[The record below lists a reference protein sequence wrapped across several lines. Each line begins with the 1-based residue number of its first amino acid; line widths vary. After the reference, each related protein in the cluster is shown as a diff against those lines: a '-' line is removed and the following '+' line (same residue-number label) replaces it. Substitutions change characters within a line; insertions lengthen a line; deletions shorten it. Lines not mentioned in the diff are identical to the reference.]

1 MEVFFE
7 ATQKN
12 DLTSIQTYLLY
23 PQVYKNINHQTP
35 QDGFSALLWAAYY
48 GHEAV
53 VALLLDHDANIDI
66 LDNGNF
72 APLHYAAI
80 ANHKNVVELL
90 LKRGANVD
98 ITNDVGRT
106 PLHWVSFYE
115 REDVIRML
123 LEWGADAS
131 IQDKDGFE
139 ALQLVPILQ
148 RRTFARIFQEHEE
161 TTLKSKPKLGD
172 NEKDGALTIS
182 LKDEEDVEE
191 ELYDIKAVATDLK
204 RKRFSQASQD
214 DQASHLSDGEDEFTF
229 CSSTASVGETSE
241 ATNSS
246 CEQHSSP
253 NPTSQHSSS
262 MNFRTGLTMKTR
274 IMTLASLLRI
284 KLPQMSEQ
292 ESDHPQLNYLPQH
305 VHNHHLISLDDSE
318 SDDDRYEQHVRTLEK
333 SLHTGTKM
341 KSMKERIEWL
351 EEELGVC

>member
-23 PQVYKNINHQTP
+23 PQVYKDINHQTP

-90 LKRGANVD
+90 LKRGAIVD

-139 ALQLVPILQ
+139 ALQLVPISQ
-148 RRTFARIFQEHEE
+148 RRTFARIFQEYEKSN
-161 TTLKSKPKLGD
+161 LKPKPKLGN
-172 NEKDGALTIS
+172 NEKYGALTFS

-191 ELYDIKAVATDLK
+191 ELDDIKAVATDLK
-204 RKRFSQASQD
+204 RKRFSQAS
-214 DQASHLSDGEDEFTF
+214 HLNDGEDEFAS
-229 CSSTASVGETSE
+229 CLSTASVGETSE

-262 MNFRTGLTMKTR
+262 MSFRTGLTMKTR

-292 ESDHPQLNYLPQH
+292 ESDHPRLNYLPQH

-318 SDDDRYEQHVRTLEK
+318 SDDDRYEQHVRTLEN
-333 SLHTGTKM
+333 SLHTGTKI

-351 EEELGVC
+351 EGELGVC